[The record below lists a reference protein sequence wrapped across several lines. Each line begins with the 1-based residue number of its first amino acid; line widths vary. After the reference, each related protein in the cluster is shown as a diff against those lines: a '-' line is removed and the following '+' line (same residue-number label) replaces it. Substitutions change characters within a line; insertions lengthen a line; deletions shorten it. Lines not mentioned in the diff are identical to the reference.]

1 MSFALVEK
9 IGRSVAGLLTA
20 ALLLLNGC
28 QNGKGG
34 EGKPASLPEVAT
46 IIVAARSVELDTE
59 LPGRT
64 AAYRVADIR
73 PQVNGIVLKELVRE
87 GAEVQAGE
95 LLYQID
101 PAPFKVALESAKASL
116 AKAEANLP
124 SVRARAERYKE
135 LLAQKAVSQQDFE
148 DVTAALGQ
156 TQAEIEYWKAAVEAA
171 RINLNYTRVT
181 APFAGRIG
189 RSQVRT
195 GTLVTAYQPMAF
207 TTLQQLDPIY
217 VDVVQSS
224 AELLRL
230 RRALEA
236 GRLSSEGDNN
246 SQVRI
251 FLEDGTPYPLAGE
264 LQFADVSVDP
274 TTGSFSLRIVVPNP
288 EHVLLPGMFV
298 RAVVKEGTAQ
308 QAILVPQ
315 QGVSRN
321 PKGQAIALVA
331 DDKDTVQQR
340 ILTIDRA
347 VGDEWLVSEGLAVGD
362 RLIVEG
368 MLKVRPGNA
377 VKVVPMESG
386 TATGKAGTESGS
398 TAASQK

>member
-1 MSFALVEK
+1 MSFILKKKRGRAAAIVMAAL
-9 IGRSVAGLLTA
+9 
-20 ALLLLNGC
+20 LLLLNGC
-28 QNGKGG
+28 QKGKGG
-34 EGKPASLPEVAT
+34 DGKPASKPEVAT
-46 IIVAARSVELDTE
+46 MVVAARSVELDTE

-64 AAYRVADIR
+64 AAYRVAEIR
-73 PQVNGIVLKELVRE
+73 PQVNGIIIKELVKE
-87 GAEVQAGE
+87 GSEVEAGQ
-95 LLYQID
+95 LLYEID

-148 DVTAALGQ
+148 DVTAVLGQ
-156 TQAEIEYWKAAVEAA
+156 SQAEVEYWKAAVEAA

-195 GTLVTAYQPMAF
+195 GTLVTAYQPTPF
-207 TTLQQLDPIY
+207 TVLQQLDPIY

-224 AELLRL
+224 SELLRL

-236 GRLSSEGDNN
+236 GQLRSEGDH
-246 SQVRI
+246 SSKVRI
-251 FLEDGTPYPLAGE
+251 FLEDGTPYPLEGA

-274 TTGSFSLRIVVPNP
+274 TTGSFSQRIVVPNP
-288 EHVLLPGMFV
+288 RHLLLPGMFV

-321 PKGQAIALVA
+321 SKGQAVALVV
-331 DDKDTVQQR
+331 DEKDTVQQR

-347 VGDEWLVSEGLAVGD
+347 VDDEWLVSDGLTVGD
-362 RLIVEG
+362 RLILEG
-368 MLKVRPGNA
+368 MLKVRPGSV
-377 VKVVPMESG
+377 VKVAPMESG
-386 TATGKAGTESGS
+386 TATGNTGKEPAG

>member
-1 MSFALVEK
+1 MVFVLEK
-9 IGRSVAGLLTA
+9 KKGWAAAGFMMA

-28 QNGKGG
+28 QKGKGG
-34 EGKPASLPEVAT
+34 DAKPVSKPEVAT
-46 IIVAARSVELDTE
+46 IVVAARSVELDTE

-64 AAYRVADIR
+64 AAYRVAEIR
-73 PQVNGIVLKELVRE
+73 PQVNGIIVKELVQE
-87 GAEVQAGE
+87 GSEVEAGQ

-116 AKAEANLP
+116 AKAQANFP

-135 LLAQKAVSQQDFE
+135 LLGQKAVSQQDFE

-156 TQAEIEYWKAAVEAA
+156 VQAEVEYWKAAVEAA

-195 GTLVTAYQPMAF
+195 GTLVTAYQPAPF
-207 TTLQQLDPIY
+207 TLLQQLDPIY

-224 AELLRL
+224 SELLRL

-236 GRLSSEGDNN
+236 GRLRSEGDN
-246 SQVRI
+246 SSKVRI
-251 FLEDGTPYPLAGE
+251 FLEDGTPYPLAGA

-274 TTGSFSLRIVVPNP
+274 TTGSFSQRIVVPNP
-288 EHVLLPGMFV
+288 RHMLLPGMFV

-321 PKGQAIALVA
+321 PKGQAIALVV
-331 DDKDTVQQR
+331 DEKDVVQQR

-347 VGDEWLVSEGLAVGD
+347 VEDQWLVSDGLSAGE

-368 MLKVRPGNA
+368 MLKVRPGDS
-377 VKVVPMESG
+377 VKTVPLENG
-386 TATGKAGTESGS
+386 TATGKTGTEPAS